1 MTLNEIANELVEGCR
16 SNTAVA
22 NLDRLYAPDC
32 RSVEAQDFGGGREVQ
47 GLQAIKGKHDYW
59 ESTFEFLGG
68 SISDP
73 FPNGD
78 NQFAVIFEVQTKHR
92 ETGEIADMKEV
103 ALYTVDG
110 GKIVKEEFLY
120 PPE

>member
-1 MTLNEIANELVEGCR
+1 MTLNEIADALVAGCR
-16 SNTAVA
+16 ENKAQA
-22 NLDRLYAPDC
+22 NLEKLYAPDAK
-32 RSVEAQDFGGGREVQ
+32 SIEAQDFGGGREVQ
-47 GLQAIKGKHDYW
+47 GIDAIRGKHNFW
-59 ESTFEFLGG
+59 ESTFEMIGG

-92 ETGEIADMKEV
+92 ETGEISDMKEV

-120 PPE
+120 PAE